1 MNMINSQTLGLD
13 PPSFLPPFTKIFAF
27 GDALSDDGNLSTFT
41 SHSVPTAPYDDGRFS
56 NGPLWVE
63 DLAQSLNLPHPDPS
77 LQGGTDFAFA
87 GATTGQNPSTSTTVG
102 DLQWQRINYAAQNP
116 LPPQPDALYTLSIG
130 SNDVLDAVNTFAT
143 DPQAAHAEITQ
154 AVSNEALFVYDLAG
168 QGVRNFLVLNVPDLG
183 KTPEEIAQGPTVAK
197 TASMLS
203 AEYNSQLSN
212 QLNAVAGSGNS
223 FNLFTVDTFS
233 LLDKAVADPAAF
245 GFTNVTT
252 PVWTGNFTDPNSG
265 HLNATGAAQNS
276 FLFFDQL
283 HPTAAFHSALASAAE
298 HSLSPAMV

>member
-41 SHSVPTAPYDDGRFS
+41 SHNVPTAPYDDGRFS

-116 LPPQPDALYTLSIG
+116 LPQTDALYTLWIG
-130 SNDVLDAVNTFAT
+130 SNDVLNTVAANT
-143 DPQAAHAEITQ
+143 DPQTAHADIIQ
-154 AVSNEALFVYDLAG
+154 AVSNEASFVQGMADLGA
-168 QGVRNFLVLNVPDLG
+168 RNFVVLNVPDLG
-183 KTPEEIAQGPTVAK
+183 KTPQEMAKGPTVAH
-197 TASMLS
+197 TASTL
-203 AEYNSQLSN
+203 AADYNDQLDTQLS
-212 QLNAVAGSGNS
+212 AVAGQNGL
-223 FNLFTVDTFS
+223 NLTIVDTFA
-233 LLDKAVADPAAF
+233 LLDKAVADPSAF

-265 HLNATGAAQNS
+265 QLNATGAAQND

-283 HPTAAFHSALASAAE
+283 RPTAAAHSAVASAAE
-298 HSLSPAMV
+298 QSLSPSAMA